1 MTRLEDTP
9 GISGKLRYA
18 VLKRAGFHCELCGI
32 SAHERALEVEHILS
46 RKDGGSDGLE
56 NLLALCWKCSAD
68 KGAGDNTDFRKI
80 RESYGVRKEGCRFC
94 EVIAAPVG
102 SNALAYAIRD
112 GNPVTPLHT
121 LIIPQRHVESFF
133 DLHGAERN
141 AIFAL
146 LDEMKSDIQRKDE
159 TVEGFNVGV
168 NNGETA
174 GQSMPHVHVHLI
186 PRRRGDVENPR
197 GGVRG
202 VIPRKAS
209 Y

>member
-1 MTRLEDTP
+1 MTRPEDTP
-9 GISGKLRYA
+9 AIAGKLRYA
-18 VLKRAGFHCELCGI
+18 VLKRAGFHCELCGV
-32 SAHERALEVEHILS
+32 SADERALEVQRILPTEH
-46 RKDGGSDGLE
+46 GGSDEVE
-56 NLLALCWKCSAD
+56 NLQALCSKCSAD
-68 KGAGDNTDFRKI
+68 RAGEDDTEFRKV
-80 RESYGVRKEGCRFC
+80 RDSYDERKKGCHFC
-94 EVIAAPVG
+94 EVVAAPVG
-102 SNALAYAIRD
+102 SRALAYAIRD

-121 LIIPQRHVESFF
+121 LIIPRRHVESFF

-146 LDEMKSDIQRKDE
+146 LDEMRSDIQNKDDK
-159 TVEGFNVGV
+159 VEGFNIGV
-168 NNGETA
+168 NNGEVA
-174 GQSMPHVHVHLI
+174 GQSVPHVHVHLI